1 MRGLVFGHYA
11 ECSRDV
17 HTLISDAADAMAAKE
32 WRALGARQQ
41 SEARSFFITKLRRSV
56 GITVA
61 REMARHRLRR
71 RRFLGVTR
79 EAVQAR
85 VGQMQHDQPRQDG
98 LHADDFAAFQQFRQ
112 VVDAV
117 AVA

>member
-1 MRGLVFGHYA
+1 
-11 ECSRDV
+11 
-17 HTLISDAADAMAAKE
+17 
-32 WRALGARQQ
+32 
-41 SEARSFFITKLRRSV
+41 
-56 GITVA
+56 
-61 REMARHRLRR
+61 MARHRLRR
-71 RRFLGVTR
+71 RRFLGVTC

-98 LHADDFAAFQQFRQ
+98 LHADDFAAFQQFRP